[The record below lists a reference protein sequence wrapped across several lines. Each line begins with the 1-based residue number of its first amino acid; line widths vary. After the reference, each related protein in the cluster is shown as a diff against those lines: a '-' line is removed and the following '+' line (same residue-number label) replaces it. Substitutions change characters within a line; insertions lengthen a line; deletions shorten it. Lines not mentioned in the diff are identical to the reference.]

1 MDELTVF
8 MKTEMAAEEIKNRTY
23 KLSQKLRSLL
33 IMIDSK
39 KSVSALVET
48 ARGLGDVAAML
59 TELESMGLIV
69 RRAVDPRIAL
79 AAKELAES
87 SAAEE
92 EKRKKDVV
100 YGDGR
105 GYLNI

>member
-1 MDELTVF
+1 MDELSVF

-23 KLSQKLRSLL
+23 KLSQKMRSLL
-33 IMIDSK
+33 IMIDGK
-39 KSVSALVET
+39 KPVSALIEI
-48 ARGLGDVAAML
+48 AGGLGDVAVIL
-59 TELESMGLIV
+59 TELENQGFIV
-69 RRAVDPRIAL
+69 KRAVDPRIAL

-87 SAAEE
+87 MAAEE

-100 YGDGR
+100 YADGR